1 MDQTDQTNIDSY
13 INGMPVKSKE
23 YLLPSAVGPIDLAA
37 FEMEGR
43 TPTIIQCER
52 GEITHLLNIP
62 NTTRV
67 LNIDNNMIDNLPQDG
82 VRQLKILSC
91 NGNKLAHFDASNF
104 TNLEELYLNGN
115 QISELTNLPAT
126 LKTLEINDNPNLFFL
141 DLGNATGLKKISCTG
156 NDNLRKIVNVCQADK
171 SGFIFKHDSHVE
183 IEYVEKCR
191 AIGKEKHQEHE
202 TATLDQY
209 YALKQKY
216 EATRTKEVRSIVAM
230 PISTK
235 NKKKLVRAIGK
246 KCVNCGKTGGTEFWR
261 KDDILYAQCA
271 ATSKCELNMK
281 INAGFYSNVRDLMQ
295 ITQDD
300 MQEKRAN
307 IIRMKMDTLF
317 NYMTEAQSAKQFKQ
331 DLEMYQGDEAMFN
344 TYSDYEE
351 NIVNDPVRERLIKKK
366 THEIYRVL
374 HDVRKMMDEYNK
386 SGDKQVLHDA
396 VEKQVSEL
404 HTEIEMLRTL
414 KYPVMEM
421 VNDTDVESIKHLR
434 QMRFNPDLLDYAL
447 EGAIALGSD

>member
-91 NGNKLAHFDASNF
+91 NGNKLAYFDASNF

-115 QISELTNLPAT
+115 QISELINLPAT

-141 DLGNATGLKKISCTG
+141 DLGNVPGLKKISCTG

-202 TATLDQY
+202 TVTLDQY

-235 NKKKLVRAIGK
+235 NKKKMVRAIPK

-261 KDDILYAQCA
+261 KDDILHAECA
-271 ATSKCELNMK
+271 ATPKCELKMK
-281 INAGFYSNVRDLMQ
+281 VAAGFYSNVRDLMQ

-307 IIRMKMDTLF
+307 IMRMKMDTLF

-344 TYSDYEE
+344 TYEDYEE

-374 HDVRKMMDEYNK
+374 RDVRKMMDEYNK

-404 HTEIEMLRTL
+404 HTEVEMLRTL

-421 VNDTDVESIKHLR
+421 VNDTDVENIKHLR

-447 EGAIALGSD
+447 SR